1 MGTEHMMVS
10 LLDRIL
16 KLLDQNN
23 QKSAVLMA
31 GLDWSSAFDRQDP
44 TIAIEKFIKLGVRS
58 SLIPILASYLTD
70 RKMRV
75 KFNGEVSEFLKLIGG
90 GPQGALLGETEYL
103 VQSNDNA
110 DTVKPEDRFKYID
123 DLSILQLILLS
134 GILMDYKIHEH
145 IPSDI
150 AIDEKFLPPSSLKIQ
165 ENLNEIN
172 TWTQKNLMRLNPTK
186 CNYMIFSRSKE
197 KFSTRL
203 KIGDSVIE
211 RKQTSKIL
219 GLQISD
225 DLSWTKNV
233 QEICKKSYSRMTMI
247 TKLKYVG
254 VKVEDLLD
262 VYKLYIRSIAQ
273 YWSPVFHST
282 LTVEHS
288 NTLERIQRNVRS
300 RNTCRKAK

>member
-1 MGTEHMMVS
+1 M
-10 LLDRIL
+10 
-16 KLLDQNN
+16 
-23 QKSAVLMA
+23 
-31 GLDWSSAFDRQDP
+31 
-44 TIAIEKFIKLGVRS
+44 
-58 SLIPILASYLTD
+58 
-70 RKMRV
+70 
-75 KFNGEVSEFLKLIGG
+75 
-90 GPQGALLGETEYL
+90 
-103 VQSNDNA
+103 
-110 DTVKPEDRFKYID
+110 KPEDRFKYFD

-150 AIDEKFLPPSSLKIQ
+150 ATDEKFLPPSNLKIQ

-172 TWTQKNLMRLNPTK
+172 TWTQKNLMKLNPTK
-186 CNYMIFSRSKE
+186 SNYMIFSRSKE

-203 KIGDSVIE
+203 KIGDSIIE

-262 VYKLYIRSIAQ
+262 VYKLYIRSIAE
-273 YWSPVFHST
+273 Y
-282 LTVEHS
+282 
-288 NTLERIQRNVRS
+288 
-300 RNTCRKAK
+300 